1 MKRIGFICVTL
12 ALVISRFI
20 ILDIGLIDIV
30 LGLLL
35 GIGLSFLV
43 IGMLPES
50 ARGKLKNAK
59 KSFLHRS

>member
-1 MKRIGFICVTL
+1 MKRIGLICVAL

-20 ILDIGLIDIV
+20 ILDIGIIDIV

-35 GIGLSFLV
+35 GIGLSFL
-43 IGMLPES
+43 IIALLPES
-50 ARGKLKNAK
+50 ARDKIKNAK